1 MRHQETQDTL
11 SYFTQQ
17 LEILCNALREKDF
30 ISLEFS

>member
-11 SYFTQQ
+11 YFTQQ

-30 ISLEFS
+30 ISLEFN